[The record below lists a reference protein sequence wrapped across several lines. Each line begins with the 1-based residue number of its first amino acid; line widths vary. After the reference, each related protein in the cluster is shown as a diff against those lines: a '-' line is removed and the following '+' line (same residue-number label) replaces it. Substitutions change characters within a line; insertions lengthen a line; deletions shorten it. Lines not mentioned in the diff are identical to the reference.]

1 MVVMKILILT
11 LLFCTLYLQY
21 ARHFEEDGIPKLNRI
36 SAAIDDANVQI
47 SALEKTNKD
56 LELEIYDL
64 IHGYEAIEELARS
77 KMGMIKQEEK
87 FFRVLDLDERNKV
100 SED

>member
-1 MVVMKILILT
+1 MKILIFA
-11 LLFCTLYLQY
+11 LLFCVFYLQY
-21 ARHFEEDGIPKLNRI
+21 AGHFEEDGMPKLNRI
-36 SAAIDDANVQI
+36 SAAIDDANVKI
-47 SALEKTNKD
+47 AALEQTNRD

-77 KMGMIKQEEK
+77 KMGMIKQEER